1 MWKIWRFVA
10 STKEF
15 DAHTRSSLNM
25 LNCPWA
31 SCQKQFKHNLW
42 IMTWSNVSFFL
53 LKTNLES
60 SELVIMGSPQI
71 TIRFSTFIAFNFLT
85 YQECTYE
92 RLGQTKN
99 NKWPEQLPI
108 TSRFKE
114 IWWVFSKWSGRLEKC
129 VGEWVFTIFY
139 WRWPSS
145 SLGIWI
151 VVVGRGWNFGTLW
164 KLVFFV
170 MFLFVFFF
178 FFFIWWSWCYI
189 FQRRSSR
196 KNNNIFYC
204 LNFRHHII
212 NFCSHDYCCRT
223 FELLLLLL
231 WLLCKQT
238 EKKNV
243 GKMLATKMSYF
254 RLCS

>member
-1 MWKIWRFVA
+1 MWKIWRFMA

-42 IMTWSNVSFFL
+42 IMTWSSVSFFL
-53 LKTNLES
+53 FKTNLES
-60 SELVIMGSPQI
+60 SELVIMGSSQI

-114 IWWVFSKWSGRLEKC
+114 IWWVLSKWSGRLEKKC

-139 WRWPSS
+139 WQWSYS
-145 SLGIWI
+145 SLGIWT
-151 VVVGRGWNFGTLW
+151 VFAERGWNFGTLW

-170 MFLFVFFF
+170 MLLFVFFF

-212 NFCSHDYCCRT
+212 VVEQLNCCCCCDC
-223 FELLLLLL
+223 FGN
-231 WLLCKQT
+231 KP
-238 EKKNV
+238 KKKYV